1 MIPHAL
7 VFVLPRR
14 VVALTCLLAAVFA
27 TWGAVPWLER
37 VLFGVRPAVTLEG
50 VPAGGL
56 TGDEVV
62 AYLRRLAPSRRI
74 PPRDAAIDRAS
85 GSILPESRGVEI
97 DIPATARDMLAA
109 SRGDWVHLVTAA
121 IDPRVTAADLGQ
133 CDTVL
138 GSFGTWVA
146 GSDNRATNI
155 RLATACLN
163 YTVVAPNDLFSFN
176 ETVGPRESRRGFRPA
191 PVLVG
196 AGTALEPG
204 GGVCQAS
211 STLYN
216 AALEA
221 GLEIV
226 ERYPHS
232 RTVHYVPPGRDA
244 TVYYGILDLK
254 LYNNRPHPIIIR
266 GVLSGR
272 WLKLWILGPGEGEPA
287 PPPEAPAVASRRP
300 FHATTCQRAGSSWLP
315 SKT

>member
-1 MIPHAL
+1 MIPHAR

-50 VPAGGL
+50 VPVGGL
-56 TGDEVV
+56 TGDEVL

-74 PPRDAAIDRAS
+74 PPRDAGIERAS
-85 GSILPESRGVEI
+85 GSILPESRGMEI
-97 DIPATARDMLAA
+97 DIMTTARDVLAA

-121 IDPRVTAADLGQ
+121 IDPRVTAADLGRA
-133 CDTVL
+133 DTVI
-138 GSFGTWVA
+138 GSFVTFVG
-146 GSDNRATNI
+146 GSDNRATNV
-155 RLATACLN
+155 RLATECLN
-163 YTVVAPNDLFSFN
+163 YTVVAPNELFSFN
-176 ETVGPRESRRGFRPA
+176 GTVGPRDPRRGFLPA
-191 PVLVG
+191 PVLIG
-196 AGTALEPG
+196 GGTALEPG

-221 GLEIV
+221 RLEIV
-226 ERYPHS
+226 ERHPHG
-232 RTVHYVPPGRDA
+232 RPVHYVPPGRDA

-254 LYNNRPHPIIIR
+254 LYNNRPYPLIIR
-266 GVLSGR
+266 GVLNGR
-272 WLKLWILGPGEGEPA
+272 RLRLWILGRGEGAPA

-300 FHATTCQRAGSSWLP
+300 FHATPWQRAGSSWLP